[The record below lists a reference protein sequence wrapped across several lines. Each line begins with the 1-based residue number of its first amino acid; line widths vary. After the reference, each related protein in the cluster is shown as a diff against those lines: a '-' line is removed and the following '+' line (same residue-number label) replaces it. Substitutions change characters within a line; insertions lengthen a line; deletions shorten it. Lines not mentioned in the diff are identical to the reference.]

1 MRKITEMAVNSF
13 FNGRKNFK
21 RNNTEVIC
29 SKISLHNRFLL
40 HGNEIF
46 SSNQDFTVFDFSL
59 CGWNTNTT
67 RERLN
72 GILARFNSYI
82 KQKNWNLFYVHNGKE
97 SPINENDT
105 YYIDRNGNLLEE

>member
-13 FNGRKNFK
+13 FNGRKFS
-21 RNNTEVIC
+21 RDNTVVSAKGYNKAI
-29 SKISLHNRFLL
+29 FL
-40 HGNEIF
+40 HGNCIF
-46 SSNQDFTVFDFSL
+46 RTVENYYGFSL

-72 GILARFNSYI
+72 GILGRFNSYI

-105 YYIDRNGNLLEE
+105 YFIDRNGNLKEE